1 MYVFRLILYL
11 LRSITNTM
19 SNRQITL
26 ESNDK
31 QKFEVNIDILEQS
44 KTIKDVM
51 ENCGAEEGT
60 TIPLPNVDSTNLK
73 KIIEWM
79 THHKDDIPSFDDDE
93 DYGERK
99 KIEISKWDQDF
110 LKIDQSSLIKLL
122 LAANYLDISKLIDII
137 CKTIA
142 DMMNGKTTE
151 QIRETFNIQNDFTP
165 EEVSLL

>member
-1 MYVFRLILYL
+1 
-11 LRSITNTM
+11 M

-31 QKFEVNIDILEQS
+31 QKFDVNIDIIEES
-44 KTIKDVM
+44 KTIKYAL
-51 ENCGAEEGT
+51 ENCGGAEGT
-60 TIPLPNVDSTNLK
+60 TIPLPNVDSANLK
-73 KIIEWM
+73 KIIEWL
-79 THHKDDIPSFDDDE
+79 THHKDDVPSFDDDE

-110 LKIDQSSLIKLL
+110 LKIDQNSLFQLL

-137 CKTIA
+137 CKTVA

-151 QIRETFNIQNDFTP
+151 QIRETFKIPNDFTP
-165 EEVSLL
+165 EEASLLYST

>member
-1 MYVFRLILYL
+1 LILYL

-51 ENCGAEEGT
+51 ERT

-110 LKIDQSSLIKLL
+110 LKIDQSSLIQLL

>member
-51 ENCGAEEGT
+51 ERT

-73 KIIEWM
+73 KV
-79 THHKDDIPSFDDDE
+79 
-93 DYGERK
+93 R
-99 KIEISKWDQDF
+99 
-110 LKIDQSSLIKLL
+110 
-122 LAANYLDISKLIDII
+122 
-137 CKTIA
+137 IA
-142 DMMNGKTTE
+142 EST
-151 QIRETFNIQNDFTP
+151 QA
-165 EEVSLL
+165 L

>member
-31 QKFEVNIDILEQS
+31 QKFE
-44 KTIKDVM
+44 
-51 ENCGAEEGT
+51 
-60 TIPLPNVDSTNLK
+60 
-73 KIIEWM
+73 IIEWM

-110 LKIDQSSLIKLL
+110 LKIDQSSLIQLL

>member
-51 ENCGAEEGT
+51 E
-60 TIPLPNVDSTNLK
+60 
-73 KIIEWM
+73 
-79 THHKDDIPSFDDDE
+79 
-93 DYGERK
+93 
-99 KIEISKWDQDF
+99 
-110 LKIDQSSLIKLL
+110 
-122 LAANYLDISKLIDII
+122 
-137 CKTIA
+137 
-142 DMMNGKTTE
+142 
-151 QIRETFNIQNDFTP
+151 
-165 EEVSLL
+165 

>member
-1 MYVFRLILYL
+1 
-11 LRSITNTM
+11 M

-31 QKFEVNIDILEQS
+31 QKFDVNIDIIEQS
-44 KTIKDVM
+44 KTIKDVL
-51 ENCGAEEGT
+51 ENCGGAEGT
-60 TIPLPNVDSTNLK
+60 TIPLPNVDSANLK
-73 KIIEWM
+73 KIIEWL
-79 THHKDDIPSFDDDE
+79 THHKDDVPSFDDDE

-110 LKIDQSSLIKLL
+110 LKIDQNSLFQLL

-137 CKTIA
+137 CKTVA

-151 QIRETFNIQNDFTP
+151 QIRETFKIPNDFTP
-165 EEVSLL
+165 EEASLLYST